1 MPPGAMRTGL
11 NGYLQ
16 VAAHTGPN
24 IPKTAGLFRPI
35 DARLIVK
42 NSHVEHSQTSKC
54 CDLAPCQH
62 NIYSS
67 LKQEALKEF
76 LTRNTISNRALSTR

>member
-24 IPKTAGLFRPI
+24 IPNTAGLFRPI
-35 DARLIVK
+35 DARLIV
-42 NSHVEHSQTSKC
+42 
-54 CDLAPCQH
+54 
-62 NIYSS
+62 
-67 LKQEALKEF
+67 
-76 LTRNTISNRALSTR
+76 